1 MTPRRALNL
10 EEEAFEEI
18 RATVL
23 DGPNARV
30 VRFLLDQKWVE
41 RVRLNF
47 LSDARGSLPSRTA
60 ARRSGP
66 D

>member
-10 EEEAFEEI
+10 QEEAFEEI
-18 RATVL
+18 RATVF

-30 VRFLLDQKWVE
+30 VRFLLDQEWVE

-47 LSDARGSLPSRTA
+47 F
-60 ARRSGP
+60 ARRQRQPPVPHRRSP
-66 D
+66 